1 MEKNN
6 LSDFIGRGE
15 KEVEKILQG
24 LFPSGV
30 VSTQVP
36 IYRLI
41 KEEDYDIL
49 DQEIKNHKFDLVV
62 YMGMNILVIE
72 VNYKHGEKAA
82 KKWSE
87 IFVPLLRKAERIPVT
102 IEDYNCEYLFSD
114 ATRLKKKK
122 PWGSYIDVL
131 RELERNH
138 VGPDGT
144 LLKV

>member
-1 MEKNN
+1 MNT
-6 LSDFIGRGE
+6 DFIGRGE
-15 KEVEKILQG
+15 VEVKKILQAF
-24 LFPSGV
+24 FPSGV
-30 VSTQVP
+30 VSIQVP
-36 IYRLI
+36 LYRLI
-41 KEEDYDIL
+41 NEEDYDIL

-62 YMGMNILVIE
+62 YMGMNILVVE

-82 KKWSE
+82 RKWSE
-87 IFVPLLRKAERIPVT
+87 IFVPLLRKAGRIPVT

-114 ATRLKKKK
+114 TKKKK
-122 PWGSYIDVL
+122 PWGSHLDIL